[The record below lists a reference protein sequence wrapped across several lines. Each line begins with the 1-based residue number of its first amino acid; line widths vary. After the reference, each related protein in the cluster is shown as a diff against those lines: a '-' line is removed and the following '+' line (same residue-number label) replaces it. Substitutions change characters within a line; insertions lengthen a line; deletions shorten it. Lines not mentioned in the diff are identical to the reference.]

1 MKVRYR
7 IILSVL
13 VVLFLGGYL
22 LLQSIQSNM
31 ETLEEAEIAAVD
43 LAALDD
49 GIYTGEFSLFPIS
62 VTVEVTVADGSI
74 KAADIIRQQ
83 SGPGYEAD
91 AMIDRMIEAQSLQ
104 VDVVSGATYSSKAFL
119 KAVANALQ
127 GPPATSP

>member
-49 GIYTGEFSLFPIS
+49 GIYTGEFALFPVS
-62 VTVEVTVADGSI
+62 VAVEVTVADGSI

-91 AMIDRMIEAQSLQ
+91 AMIDRVIEAQSLQ

>member
-62 VTVEVTVADGSI
+62 VAVEVTVADGSI